1 MSRPVHRA
9 AELGRC
15 GGDVTTW
22 ESFGQLDD
30 LLTRRLSGSCARSLS
45 YRPVVQYDVLHQE
58 FGGELMTFGGFDVE
72 TAVLRRQGQ
81 NFTDLGADF
90 AKASKQLETVLE
102 GLGEPW
108 SDADFGD
115 VFGEIYTPI
124 RDGILASMDS
134 LERRA

>member
-1 MSRPVHRA
+1 M
-9 AELGRC
+9 
-15 GGDVTTW
+15 
-22 ESFGQLDD
+22 
-30 LLTRRLSGSCARSLS
+30 
-45 YRPVVQYDVLHQE
+45 QYDVLHQE
-58 FGGELMTFGGFDVE
+58 FGGELMTFGGFDVD

-90 AKASKQLETVLE
+90 AKASKQLETALE

-134 LERRA
+134 LAERLQQIGHTLQDNARTYDATDTSNSGLLSGIAGQL

>member
-1 MSRPVHRA
+1 
-9 AELGRC
+9 
-15 GGDVTTW
+15 
-22 ESFGQLDD
+22 
-30 LLTRRLSGSCARSLS
+30 
-45 YRPVVQYDVLHQE
+45 
-58 FGGELMTFGGFDVE
+58 MTFGGFDVD

-90 AKASKQLETVLE
+90 AKASEQLGTALE

-115 VFGEIYTPI
+115 AFGEIYTPI

-134 LERRA
+134 LAERLQQIGHTLQDNARTYDASDTSNSGLLSGIAGQL

>member
-1 MSRPVHRA
+1 M
-9 AELGRC
+9 
-15 GGDVTTW
+15 
-22 ESFGQLDD
+22 
-30 LLTRRLSGSCARSLS
+30 
-45 YRPVVQYDVLHQE
+45 QYDVLHQE
-58 FGGELMTFGGFDVE
+58 FGGDAMTFGGFDVD

-81 NFTDLGADF
+81 NFTDLGDDF
-90 AKASKQLETVLE
+90 AKASKQLESALE

-134 LERRA
+134 LAERLQQIGHTLQDNARTYDASDTSNSGLLSGIAGQL

>member
-1 MSRPVHRA
+1 M
-9 AELGRC
+9 
-15 GGDVTTW
+15 
-22 ESFGQLDD
+22 
-30 LLTRRLSGSCARSLS
+30 
-45 YRPVVQYDVLHQE
+45 QYDVLHQE
-58 FGGELMTFGGFDVE
+58 FGGELMTFGGFDVD

-90 AKASKQLETVLE
+90 AKASKQLETALE

-134 LERRA
+134 LGERLQQIGHTLQDNARTYDASDTSNSGLLSGIAGQL

>member
-1 MSRPVHRA
+1 
-9 AELGRC
+9 
-15 GGDVTTW
+15 
-22 ESFGQLDD
+22 
-30 LLTRRLSGSCARSLS
+30 
-45 YRPVVQYDVLHQE
+45 
-58 FGGELMTFGGFDVE
+58 MTFGGFDVE

-134 LERRA
+134 LAERLQQIGHTLQDNARTYDASDTSNSGLLSGIAGQL

>member
-1 MSRPVHRA
+1 M
-9 AELGRC
+9 
-15 GGDVTTW
+15 
-22 ESFGQLDD
+22 
-30 LLTRRLSGSCARSLS
+30 
-45 YRPVVQYDVLHQE
+45 QYDVLHQE
-58 FGGELMTFGGFDVE
+58 FGGELMTFGGFDVD

-90 AKASKQLETVLE
+90 AKASKQLETALE

-124 RDGILASMDS
+124 RDGILASMGS
-134 LERRA
+134 LAERLQQIGHTLQDNARTYDASDTSNSGLLSGIAGQL

>member
-1 MSRPVHRA
+1 M
-9 AELGRC
+9 
-15 GGDVTTW
+15 
-22 ESFGQLDD
+22 
-30 LLTRRLSGSCARSLS
+30 
-45 YRPVVQYDVLHQE
+45 QYDVLHQE
-58 FGGELMTFGGFDVE
+58 FGGELMTFGGFDVD

-90 AKASKQLETVLE
+90 AKASKQLGTALE

-134 LERRA
+134 LAERLQQIGHTLQDNARTYDASDTSNSGLLSGIAGQL

>member
-1 MSRPVHRA
+1 M
-9 AELGRC
+9 
-15 GGDVTTW
+15 
-22 ESFGQLDD
+22 
-30 LLTRRLSGSCARSLS
+30 
-45 YRPVVQYDVLHQE
+45 QYDVLHQE
-58 FGGELMTFGGFDVE
+58 FGGELMTFGGFDVD
-72 TAVLRRQGQ
+72 TAELRRQGQ

-90 AKASKQLETVLE
+90 AKASKQLETALE

-134 LERRA
+134 LAERLQQIGHTLQDNARTYDASDTSNSELLSGIAGQL

>member
-1 MSRPVHRA
+1 M
-9 AELGRC
+9 
-15 GGDVTTW
+15 
-22 ESFGQLDD
+22 
-30 LLTRRLSGSCARSLS
+30 
-45 YRPVVQYDVLHQE
+45 QYDVLHQD
-58 FGGELMTFGGFDVE
+58 FGGELMTFGGFDVD

-90 AKASKQLETVLE
+90 AKASKQLETALE

-134 LERRA
+134 LGERLQQIGHTLQDNARTYDASDTSNSGLLSGIAGQL